1 MVEGHIMLL
10 QEGSDIEIYLAGA
23 KLLQKVAWLQ
33 EYHTVSCKYLKPSE
47 EYGAIAQRHAPIAIA
62 MS

>member
-1 MVEGHIMLL
+1 MLL
-10 QEGSDIEIYLAGA
+10 QDGSDIEIYFAGA

-33 EYHTVSCKYLKPSE
+33 EYHTVSCKHLKPSK
-47 EYGAIAQRHAPIAIA
+47 EYEAITQGHTPIAIT